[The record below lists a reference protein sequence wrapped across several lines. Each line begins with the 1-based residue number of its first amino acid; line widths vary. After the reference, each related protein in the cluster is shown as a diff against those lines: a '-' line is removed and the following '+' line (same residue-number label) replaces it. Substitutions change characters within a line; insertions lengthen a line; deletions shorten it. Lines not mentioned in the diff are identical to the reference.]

1 MTGKLYGL
9 GVGPGD
15 PELLTL
21 KALRLIK
28 ECDIIMAPGAE
39 IEKSAAYRIAKE
51 AYPEITEKEKIGVS
65 MPMSKDPVLLKK
77 SHEMAADQIESYLKE
92 EKQVAFLTLGDTTV
106 YSTYLYVHKRII
118 ERGYEAE
125 LVSGV
130 TSFCAAAARLCTGLA
145 EGEQSLHVIPATF
158 RVQQM
163 EEILRLPGTKV
174 LMKTGKQMA
183 AVREALLGCGQQ
195 VMMVE
200 NCGMEG
206 EKLYRSA
213 REIPAEAG
221 YYSLIIVKP

>member
-1 MTGKLYGL
+1 M
-9 GVGPGD
+9 
-15 PELLTL
+15 
-21 KALRLIK
+21 
-28 ECDIIMAPGAE
+28 
-39 IEKSAAYRIAKE
+39 
-51 AYPEITEKEKIGVS
+51 
-65 MPMSKDPVLLKK
+65 
-77 SHEMAADQIESYLKE
+77 
-92 EKQVAFLTLGDTTV
+92 
-106 YSTYLYVHKRII
+106 HKRII

-206 EKLYRSA
+206 EKLYQIGRA
-213 REIPAEAG
+213 H
-221 YYSLIIVKP
+221 V